1 MDCLAGLGVGL
12 AGFHIP
18 GQSTVSG
25 AARLNVKVLALES
38 QALLRPA
45 ALVLLHAM
53 LGQGIAM
60 RIVCSTA
67 GWSMLT
73 VAPQAL

>member
-1 MDCLAGLGVGL
+1 MDCPAGLGVGL
-12 AGFHIP
+12 AGFHIL
-18 GQSTVSG
+18 GQSAAAG
-25 AARLNVKVLALES
+25 AVRPNVKVLAMES
-38 QALLRPA
+38 QVLLRSA
-45 ALVLLHAM
+45 VLVLLHPV